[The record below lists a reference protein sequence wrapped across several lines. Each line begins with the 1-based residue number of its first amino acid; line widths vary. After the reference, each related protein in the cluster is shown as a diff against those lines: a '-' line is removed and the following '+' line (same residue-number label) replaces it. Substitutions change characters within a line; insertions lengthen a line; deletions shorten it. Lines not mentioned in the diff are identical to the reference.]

1 MVGDWHPGSL
11 DLYKLYFFTQSLNPT
26 HKTLW
31 KHYRLPHHQHLLKA
45 PRLLLFAEEDDD
57 EGDAVE
63 DEAAA
68 VKLDL
73 VRSGHLELRL

>member
-1 MVGDWHPGSL
+1 MEALS
-11 DLYKLYFFTQSLNPT
+11 TSSR
-26 HKTLW
+26 
-31 KHYRLPHHQHLLKA
+31 RLPHHQHLLKA
-45 PRLLLFAEEDDD
+45 SRLLLFAEEDDD

-63 DEAAA
+63 DEATA